1 MPLPE
6 NRLLAE
12 LPRGDYA
19 RLVARMTPV
28 TFEHKM
34 TVYRAGGPIDFVY
47 FPRAGLMSSVVVM
60 LDGATAE
67 VSAVGSEGMLGM
79 SAFLGAT
86 HSAEAVYCQIM
97 PCECLRLPAAEFV
110 AEVGRNDCL
119 KKVIHGYARGVLTT
133 FARLVAC
140 NSLHP
145 VEARCA
151 RWLLMSGDHMGTD
164 EFTLTQEF
172 LAMMLGVRRASVTVA
187 ARSLLAAGLISYR
200 RGCVKILDRPALERA
215 SCECYAVVRDAI
227 PTMGVRG
234 TCQGGETT

>member
-1 MPLPE
+1 MNLPE
-6 NRLLAE
+6 NRLLAA
-12 LPRGDYA
+12 LPRDDCS
-19 RLVARMTPV
+19 RLVARMTAV

-34 TVYRAGGPIDFVY
+34 SVYRAGGPIDFVY

-60 LDGATAE
+60 RDGATAE
-67 VSAVGSEGMLGM
+67 VAAVGSEGMLGL
-79 SAFLGAT
+79 STFLRGT
-86 HSAEAVYCQIM
+86 HSAEAVYCQIS
-97 PCECLRLPAAEFV
+97 PCVCLRLPASEFA
-110 AEVGRNDCL
+110 AEVSRSDCFRR
-119 KKVIHGYARGVLTT
+119 VIHDYARGVLTT

-151 RWLLMSGDHMGTD
+151 RWLLMSGDHMGSD

-187 ARSLLAAGLISYR
+187 ARAFLEAGLVSYK
-200 RGCVKILDRPALERA
+200 RGCVKILDRPGLERA

-227 PTMGVRG
+227 PTMGVRVRDAG
-234 TCQGGETT
+234 